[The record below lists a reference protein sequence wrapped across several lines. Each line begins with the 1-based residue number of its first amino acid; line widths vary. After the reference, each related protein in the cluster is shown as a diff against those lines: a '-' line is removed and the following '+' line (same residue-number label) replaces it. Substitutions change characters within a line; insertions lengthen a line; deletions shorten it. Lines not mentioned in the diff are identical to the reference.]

1 MTWNDTFRRSVIVFA
16 RVALGV
22 GFLSA
27 VADRFGLWG
36 AHGARNVAWGDFAHF
51 LQYTATLNP
60 LIPASMIPVVGWAVT
75 ACEAVFGVALIAG
88 VAVPVVAVLSGLL
101 LIAFAG
107 GMTLGTGVKTAFDA
121 SVFSAAAAAF
131 LLALTVRRSP
141 E

>member
-101 LIAFAG
+101 LLAFAG

>member
-1 MTWNDTFRRSVIVFA
+1 
-16 RVALGV
+16 
-22 GFLSA
+22 
-27 VADRFGLWG
+27 
-36 AHGARNVAWGDFAHF
+36 
-51 LQYTATLNP
+51 
-60 LIPASMIPVVGWAVT
+60 MIPVVGWAVT